1 MTSGGA
7 VTAGEVG
14 GFMTSVAF
22 DFAAWWL
29 VASLTKSSCPHNL
42 ILFGCATSMD
52 SAAVGELP
60 ADLLDTVAGSLV
72 ASTICWLGASLLL
85 LLLLLLLLHR
95 PSVGWLVTTKAA
107 QGSMAIGR
115 PSNDYQ
121 EKRSR
126 L

>member
-72 ASTICWLGASLLL
+72 ASTICWLGASL
-85 LLLLLLLLHR
+85 HR